1 MTISLFGTILFS
13 PKSSLDCPIPKRD
26 GSFMNIAPTAALL
39 MYSLLVLSV
48 LPADFIGAETP
59 TAPVIHQTQPM
70 HGDLAE
76 MKKRKFVRV
85 LVSSSQTNFFLDNGR
100 PYGFEYELAKKYE
113 RFLNTGV
120 PKNEFQT
127 HLLFIPVPFNQL
139 IPELVAGKGDIAA
152 GGLTITPERQRK
164 VRFSDP
170 YFSHMDEVVVSHKG
184 MQRIPHLDGLS
195 GQVVFLV
202 KGSSYVHHVQAV
214 SDELKRA
221 GKAPII
227 VKEADEDL
235 EAEDILQMVN
245 AGIFKVTVVDAHIAH
260 LWASV
265 LPKIVVHDD
274 LKVSSGGMIAWA
286 VRKDNP
292 ALRKSLNAFMVQ
304 HKKGTLLGNIFF
316 KRYYHNTKWITN
328 PLQKNDQQ
336 KLNALIPLFKKY
348 GGLYGFDWR
357 AIAAQAYQESRLN
370 NRRRSPRGAIGIMQV
385 LPQTAKGREVNIPD
399 IENLE
404 NNIHAGVKY
413 LAHLRDH
420 HFKDPQLGAAAQV
433 NFVLASYNAG
443 PTRIQR
449 LRTQAKKRGLNPN
462 IWFDNV
468 EDMALEYIGQETVQ
482 YVSKIHKY
490 YIAYQLLEESP
501 EKKKTQRI
509 KK

>member
-1 MTISLFGTILFS
+1 
-13 PKSSLDCPIPKRD
+13 
-26 GSFMNIAPTAALL
+26 MNIAQTVALL

-286 VRKDNP
+286 SLELASRSLDDF
-292 ALRKSLNAFMVQ
+292 ADSLNAQDAGKAHRWRV
-304 HKKGTLLGNIFF
+304 
-316 KRYYHNTKWITN
+316 
-328 PLQKNDQQ
+328 PLTS
-336 KLNALIPLFKKY
+336 
-348 GGLYGFDWR
+348 
-357 AIAAQAYQESRLN
+357 E
-370 NRRRSPRGAIGIMQV
+370 
-385 LPQTAKGREVNIPD
+385 
-399 IENLE
+399 
-404 NNIHAGVKY
+404 
-413 LAHLRDH
+413 
-420 HFKDPQLGAAAQV
+420 
-433 NFVLASYNAG
+433 
-443 PTRIQR
+443 
-449 LRTQAKKRGLNPN
+449 
-462 IWFDNV
+462 
-468 EDMALEYIGQETVQ
+468 
-482 YVSKIHKY
+482 
-490 YIAYQLLEESP
+490 
-501 EKKKTQRI
+501 
-509 KK
+509 

>member
-1 MTISLFGTILFS
+1 MNVLQTVALSYSLLALLVLPAAPSGAE
-13 PKSSLDCPIPKRD
+13 
-26 GSFMNIAPTAALL
+26 APTA
-39 MYSLLVLSV
+39 
-48 LPADFIGAETP
+48 PI
-59 TAPVIHQTQPM
+59 IHQTQPM

-85 LVSSSQTNFFLDNGR
+85 LVSASQTNFFLVNGR

-120 PKNEFQT
+120 PKKEFQT
-127 HLLFIPVPFNQL
+127 HLLFIPVPFHRL

-152 GGLTITPERQRK
+152 GGLTIIPERQQQ
-164 VRFSDP
+164 VSFSDP
-170 YFSHMDEVVVSHKG
+170 YFSHVDEVVVSHKG
-184 MQRIPHLDGLS
+184 MQEISHLDELS

-202 KGSSYVHHVQAV
+202 RGSSYVHHVQRV
-214 SDELKRA
+214 SDKLKRA

-227 VKEADEDL
+227 ITEADEVV
-235 EAEDILQMVN
+235 EAEDILQIVN
-245 AGIFKVTVVDAHIAH
+245 AGIYHRTVVDAHIAQ

-265 LPKIVVHDD
+265 LPNIVVHDD
-274 LKVSSGGMIAWA
+274 LKIFSGGQIAWA

-292 ALRKSLNAFMVQ
+292 ALRESLNAFMVQ

-328 PLQKNDQQ
+328 PLRKNDQQ
-336 KLNALIPLFKKY
+336 KLNVLIPLFKKY
-348 GGLYGFDWR
+348 GKLYGFDWR
-357 AIAAQAYQESRLN
+357 AIAALAYQESRLN
-370 NRRRSPRGAIGIMQV
+370 NRKRSPRGAIGIMQV
-385 LPQTAKGREVNIPD
+385 LPQTARGREVNIPD

-433 NFVLASYNAG
+433 NFVFAAYNAG

-462 IWFDNV
+462 IWFDHV
-468 EDMALEYIGQETVQ
+468 EEMALEYIGQETVQ

-501 EKKKTQRI
+501 EKKKALRI
-509 KK
+509 GE